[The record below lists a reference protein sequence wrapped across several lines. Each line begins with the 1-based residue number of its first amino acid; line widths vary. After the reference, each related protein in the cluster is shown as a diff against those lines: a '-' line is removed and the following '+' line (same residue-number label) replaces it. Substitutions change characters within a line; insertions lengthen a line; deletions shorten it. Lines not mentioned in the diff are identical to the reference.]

1 MNCMPNK
8 NMKDYLKANGFLVV
22 DNYELIEEKKYL
34 EKLDVDD
41 E

>member
-1 MNCMPNK
+1 
-8 NMKDYLKANGFLVV
+8 MKDYLKAKGFSVV
-22 DNYELIEEKKYL
+22 DNYELIEEIKYF